1 MGSGEGTGVELGLLE
16 IQSSLIST
24 WTIWL
29 LTSPLHQVCL
39 SPMLF
44 SNPIQ
49 IGNFQSSFNWAFWL
63 HWTLLIILSFSQCSV
78 LSASMIPHRLI
89 SSDNFASC
97 LSLSWDPDS
106 PLPPSGVPA
115 CLSYTFLLFYFAYS
129 LAWSLSLSWFHLSSN
144 VTRLTSLV

>member
-1 MGSGEGTGVELGLLE
+1 MGSGEGTGVELGFLE

-29 LTSPLHQVCL
+29 LTSPLQQVCL
-39 SPMLF
+39 LPMLF

-49 IGNFQSSFNWAFWL
+49 IGNFQSSFNWASWL
-63 HWTLLIILSFSQCSV
+63 HWPLLITSSFSKCSA

-89 SSDNFASC
+89 STGHFASY

-106 PLPPSGVPA
+106 PLPPPGVPA

-129 LAWSLSLSWFHLSSN
+129 LAGPLSLSWFHLSSN

>member
-39 SPMLF
+39 LPMLF
-44 SNPIQ
+44 SNPSQ

-63 HWTLLIILSFSQCSV
+63 HWTLLITSSFSQCSA

-89 SSDNFASC
+89 SSGHFASY

-106 PLPPSGVPA
+106 SLPPA
-115 CLSYTFLLFYFAYS
+115 CLSYTFLLFYCAYS
-129 LAWSLSLSWFHLSSN
+129 LAWSLSLSWFHLPSN